1 MSIYMKFG
9 DIKGEVTAEG
19 YSDHIELTSISFSAN
34 RAISMSATGGADKR
48 ESGRPSLNEILVSKY
63 VDGTSRALFQDNL
76 VGAMGSK
83 VEIKLTRTKP
93 DGGEQEYL
101 TLTLTNGAVS
111 SYAMTDSAGSDR
123 GQESLSIAFTKI
135 EYKYTSYDQAG
146 KTPKPDTVTYDL
158 TTVKKT

>member
-9 DIKGEVTAEG
+9 DIKGEVTADG
-19 YSDHIELTSISFSAN
+19 YKDHIELLSMNFGAN
-34 RAISMSATGGADKR
+34 RPISMSATGGSDKR
-48 ESGRPSLNEILVSKY
+48 ESGRPNLSEISVMKF

-83 VEIKLTRTKP
+83 VEIKMTRTKP

-101 TLTLTNGAVS
+101 VLTLTNGAVS
-111 SYAMTDSAGSDR
+111 SYQLSDSAGSDR
-123 GQESLSIAFTKI
+123 GQESLSIAYTKI
-135 EYKYTSYDQAG
+135 EYKYTSYDEAG

>member
-9 DIKGEVTAEG
+9 DIKGEVTSDG
-19 YSDHIELTSISFSAN
+19 YKDHIELMSMSFGAS
-34 RAISMSATGGADKR
+34 RPISMSATGGADKR
-48 ESGRPSLNEILVSKY
+48 ESGRPILSEISVMKY

-83 VEIKLTRTKP
+83 VEIKMTRTKP

-101 TLTLTNGAVS
+101 VLTLTNGAVS
-111 SYAMTDSAGSDR
+111 NYQLADSAGSDR
-123 GQESLSIAFTKI
+123 GTESLTIAYTKI
-135 EYKYTSYDQAG
+135 EYKYTSYDEAG